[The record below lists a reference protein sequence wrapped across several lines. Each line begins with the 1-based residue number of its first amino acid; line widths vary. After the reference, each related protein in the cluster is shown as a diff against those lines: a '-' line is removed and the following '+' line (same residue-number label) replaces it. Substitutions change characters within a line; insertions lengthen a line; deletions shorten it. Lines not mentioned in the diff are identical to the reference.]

1 MLYLLVH
8 IVCEST
14 VRFRPNTS
22 LEKGLSVL
30 RAFDG
35 SRRTL
40 RLKDIVEITGL
51 EKSAAQRFTY
61 TLLDLGLLRRDET
74 TKEYSLSPRVLELA
88 SAFLKCD
95 PLVERAYPYLLE
107 ASRRMDEAVNLVL
120 LEGDAV
126 IFAARIPGRQ
136 PFALDIVIGDWY
148 PAWAIA
154 DGRAILASLPE
165 QEARA
170 IITHAERRAYTPQ
183 TITEVDSLMAE
194 LRAARKLGYAYAADQ
209 YVLETMSI
217 GAPVLGF
224 AGRPEA
230 AVTIHGPTSRITEKV
245 ARRELAPIVM
255 ETARA
260 ISTVLLG
267 RRGLPPLPRPQRP

>member
-1 MLYLLVH
+1 M
-8 IVCEST
+8 
-14 VRFRPNTS
+14 RFRPNSS

-35 SRRTL
+35 SRTSL
-40 RLKDIVEITGL
+40 RLKDIVDITGL

-61 TLLDLGLLRRDET
+61 TLLELGLLRRDEE
-74 TKEYSLSPRVLELA
+74 TKNYSLSPRILEFA
-88 SAFLKCD
+88 SAFLKSD

-107 ASRRMDEAVNLVL
+107 ASRRTDEAVNLVL
-120 LEGDAV
+120 REGGAV

-154 DGRAILASLPE
+154 DGRAILAFLPE
-165 QEARA
+165 QEARG
-170 IITHAERRAYTPQ
+170 IITESERRAYTEH
-183 TITEVDSLMAE
+183 TATGVEALMTE
-194 LRAARKLGYAYAADQ
+194 LRAARKLGYSYAADQ

-230 AVTIHGPTSRITEKV
+230 AVTIHGPTARVSEKT
-245 ARRELAPIVM
+245 ARRDLAPIVM

-260 ISTVLLG
+260 ISTVLVG
-267 RRGLPPLPRPQRP
+267 RKGLPPLPRPQRP